1 MPCLAGKN
9 EQIPLSNDTT
19 DSVLQH
25 WEVRRSKDLSAPPP
39 KDSTQLFIPVIDIYF
54 YGGFYFIVNLSFVT
68 PYKPVRSTD
77 VSDPDVWQWDQFFIP
92 WRQRQVF
99 PTVDLNASR
108 SCIVLACTEAAVHCR
123 SCSFQLMRSNQRL
136 PMPDMSAMLSQWR
149 GTLMKKC
156 LTYGL
161 LC

>member
-1 MPCLAGKN
+1 MVHVPLMVLSELREFPSVPCLAGKN

-77 VSDPDVWQWDQFFIP
+77 VSDPDV
-92 WRQRQVF
+92 
-99 PTVDLNASR
+99 
-108 SCIVLACTEAAVHCR
+108 
-123 SCSFQLMRSNQRL
+123 
-136 PMPDMSAMLSQWR
+136 
-149 GTLMKKC
+149 
-156 LTYGL
+156 
-161 LC
+161 